1 MGNISKDDKMT
12 FKTEDKLVG
21 KRKKIDA
28 SMTKPF
34 YLGRYIVTAL
44 KKRGRVKKGTLPS
57 MIYFT
62 WIKCYKTCNVSSGI
76 TQGEINKGLPTGK
89 GVVPQNSLILQIPI
103 KILIFTF

>member
-1 MGNISKDDKMT
+1 
-12 FKTEDKLVG
+12 
-21 KRKKIDA
+21 
-28 SMTKPF
+28 MTKPF
-34 YLGRYIVTAL
+34 SFWKIYNKCT
-44 KKRGRVKKGTLPS
+44 KKGGAKGTLPS

-62 WIKCYKTCNVSSGI
+62 WIKCYKTCNVFSGI